1 MNESVIV
8 KDYHGLR
15 FLNWWRFSLKM
26 ARTLRRD
33 RPRPLQALKTRM
45 AAFGPIRRP
54 VFILGCPRSGTT
66 YLGNVLE
73 AMPEASYYFEPA
85 ILKYYTRLIYEKKTS
100 LGRSRLLYQLC
111 LRSLLL
117 AAPGTGTRI
126 VEKNPNHLWVAET
139 LLEIFPD
146 AQFIVISRDGRD
158 TALSLLQKPWHL
170 ATSADSGKREPGGY
184 LYGPYPH
191 FYIETARQDEYRNT
205 SDLHR
210 CIWIWRRHAEQIEHL
225 KSALPPDRQF
235 HLNYAD
241 LIRYPDATLC
251 GILDFIG
258 EDRQT
263 TRTKVL
269 NASREGHAASIDRW
283 KDYFGEE
290 DLAIIEQEAGD
301 LLARQ
306 TLCTTPGIA

>member
-1 MNESVIV
+1 MNESIIV
-8 KDYHGLR
+8 KDYRGLR

-33 RPRPLQALKTRM
+33 RPLFQQALTTRL
-45 AAFGPIRRP
+45 AAFGAIRRP
-54 VFILGCPRSGTT
+54 IFILGCPRSGTT

-85 ILKYYTRLIYEKKTS
+85 ILKYYTRLIYEKKAPI
-100 LGRSRLLYQLC
+100 GHARLFYQLC

-117 AAPGTGTRI
+117 ASPGTGPRI

-139 LLEIFPD
+139 LCEIFPD
-146 AQFIVISRDGRD
+146 ARFVVISRDGRD

-170 ATSADSGKREPGGY
+170 EKSATSGKREPGGY

-191 FYIETARQDEYRNT
+191 FYIEDERREEFQHT

-210 CIWIWRRHAEQIEHL
+210 CAWIWRRHAEQIEYL
-225 KSALPPDRQF
+225 KRALPRDQQF
-235 HLNYAD
+235 HLNYED
-241 LIRYPDATLC
+241 LILRPEATLC
-251 GILDFIG
+251 AILDFIG

-263 TRTKVL
+263 TRSRVL
-269 NASREGHAASIDRW
+269 AASRDGHATSIGRW
-283 KDYFGEE
+283 KEFFGAQ
-290 DLAIIEQEAGD
+290 DLEIIEREAGD
-301 LLARQ
+301 LLTRQ
-306 TLCTTPGIA
+306 PLCTTPSAV

>member
-1 MNESVIV
+1 MNESIIV
-8 KDYHGLR
+8 KDYRGLR

-33 RPRPLQALKTRM
+33 TPKFHQALTTRL
-45 AAFGPIRRP
+45 AVFGTIRRP

-73 AMPEASYYFEPA
+73 TMPEASYYFEPA
-85 ILKYYTRLIYEKKTS
+85 ILKYYTRLIYEKKAPMGQT
-100 LGRSRLLYQLC
+100 RILYHLC

-117 AAPGTGTRI
+117 ASPGTGPRI

-139 LLEIFPD
+139 LCEIFPD
-146 AQFIVISRDGRD
+146 AQFIIISRDARD

-170 ATSADSGKREPGGY
+170 EKSAASGKREPGGY

-191 FYIETARQDEYRNT
+191 FYIEDDRREEFQRT

-225 KSALPPDRQF
+225 TGILPKSQQF
-235 HLNYAD
+235 HLTYED
-241 LIRYPDATLC
+241 LILKPDTTLC
-251 GILDFIG
+251 AILGFIG
-258 EDRQT
+258 EDRPA
-263 TRTKVL
+263 TRSKVL
-269 NASREGHAASIDRW
+269 TASREGHASSIGRW
-283 KDYFGEE
+283 KEFFSAQ
-290 DLAIIEQEAGD
+290 DLEIIEQEAGD
-301 LLARQ
+301 ILARQ
-306 TLCTTPGIA
+306 TLCTRQSAL